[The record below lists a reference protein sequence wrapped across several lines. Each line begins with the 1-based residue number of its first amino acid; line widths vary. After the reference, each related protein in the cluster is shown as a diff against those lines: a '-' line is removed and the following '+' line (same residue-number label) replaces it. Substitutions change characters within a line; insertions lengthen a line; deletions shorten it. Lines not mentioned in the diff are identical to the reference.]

1 MLSPLVA
8 SFTSSLPKIAV
19 DWTLTFTHPD
29 IRLAAEYWNAL
40 KGQRNMPSRQEL
52 KPLAM
57 RRFLRLVNLVDVEP
71 GSDVYKVSLQS
82 AHTIELF
89 GPIAH
94 RKFGELFPSDVAQRW
109 RDCFTLARESRD
121 PVRLLNEVGS
131 EGSFWRLCEV
141 FIAPLSQEIEGKRL
155 ASLYWV
161 LVSWSRDAA
170 IAAA

>member
-1 MLSPLVA
+1 MLSALAA
-8 SFTSSLPKIAV
+8 SFTSSMPKVTV
-19 DWTLTFTHPD
+19 DRTLTFTHPGV
-29 IRLAAEYWNAL
+29 RLAAEYWNAL

-57 RRFLRLVNLVDVEP
+57 RTFLQFVNLVDVEP
-71 GSDVYKVSLQS
+71 ETGVYKVSLQS
-82 AHTIELF
+82 AHTTELF

-94 RKFGELFPSDVAQRW
+94 REFGELFPSDVAQRW
-109 RDCFTLARESRD
+109 RDCFTLARESAG
-121 PVRLLNEVGS
+121 PIRLLNEVGS
-131 EGSFWRLCEV
+131 EGSFWRVCEV
-141 FIAPLSQEIEGKRL
+141 FIAPLSREIEGKRL